1 MVSES
6 AAAGCG
12 HTRRRTVV
20 SQSASAAGSAAGRG
34 WRRRGLAGWPGC
46 GGRVG
51 GVAADAD
58 VPVVS
63 RAVAASSAG
72 RGAAGAPA
80 AAVGG
85 VGASDEPH
93 RRGCSRRGR
102 DHSCQDQRAN
112 ASVVRARAAGGWG
125 RGRGSRRGRSGGRQ
139 HLCVYHT
146 LKVDEP
152 QTLKPKA
159 KSLTP

>member
-1 MVSES
+1 
-6 AAAGCG
+6 
-12 HTRRRTVV
+12 VV

-125 RGRGSRRGRSGGRQ
+125 RGRGSSECISSEGKGGRR
-139 HLCVYHT
+139 VGARTRVKARAERREAAPMRIPY
-146 LKVDEP
+146 P
-152 QTLKPKA
+152 QGG
-159 KSLTP
+159 